1 MQRNDID
8 TSEKALRDNIIDNA
22 MEQNLRTRLST
33 FPNDSHSWFVLGC
46 HLRRCGKL
54 TDAERALRRAV
65 TLNPA
70 PLMFWAELAAVLN
83 GLGHDVV
90 DPEILQGLGV
100 ERPDFDPSASLMHSL
115 GASKDNDSLR
125 KSEAIPRIN
134 SHQSAPCVSC
144 PDYTYY
150 GCRRQDACADLIRWR
165 TGMK

>member
-1 MQRNDID
+1 MLRNEND
-8 TSEKALRDNIIDNA
+8 TTEKTPSRDIIDNA

-46 HLRRCGKL
+46 HLRKRGKL
-54 TDAERALRRAV
+54 VEAERALRRAV

-83 GLGHDVV
+83 GLGHGIV
-90 DPEILQGLGV
+90 DPDVLRGLGV
-100 ERPDFDPSASLMHSL
+100 ERPDIVPS
-115 GASKDNDSLR
+115 DSLLQGLEKSKSNNDLR
-125 KSEAIPRIN
+125 KVEAIPRIN

-150 GCRRQDACADLIRWR
+150 GCRRQDACADLIQWR
-165 TGMK
+165 AGTK